1 MLFDRSW
8 TILTRNCLELLKF
21 LYDLFHAGPHSSIF
35 FNTPQYQP
43 TKLPV
48 CDKSH
53 LLLTTFQNR
62 NISCAHFTE
71 EDAKAV
77 NINLNEKKMHSSTF
91 PENKLTLPKS
101 IPHSPKFSC
110 TWTTCRKTPISV
122 HHLGKKNQVK
132 KSPWNQNYSRT
143 FLRLETTP
151 TVCVCKDA
159 VFEGFAKL
167 SRFQCRMQTLRWRGG
182 GGAVSKTIFFG
193 PSGLSLVYK

>member
-1 MLFDRSW
+1 M
-8 TILTRNCLELLKF
+8 ELLKF

-53 LLLTTFQNR
+53 LLFTTFQNW

-77 NINLNEKKMHSSTF
+77 NINLNEKKMHSSPF

-122 HHLGKKNQVK
+122 HHLDKKKIKERKAHEIKIISEISYDLKQLLPFVCAK
-132 KSPWNQNYSRT
+132 MQYS
-143 FLRLETTP
+143 
-151 TVCVCKDA
+151 
-159 VFEGFAKL
+159 
-167 SRFQCRMQTLRWRGG
+167 W
-182 GGAVSKTIFFG
+182 
-193 PSGLSLVYK
+193 GLQSF